1 MTMSYARFILLNSS
15 EISFVETEI
24 CARFYEMI
32 IIVNKIRIKCH
43 IRSRLCSAKSMIIA
57 EVFLERSFN
66 LTKKSCFKNPN
77 PNGLIIG

>member
-1 MTMSYARFILLNSS
+1 MTTSYARFNLLNSS
-15 EISFVETEI
+15 EISFVVLRNMCPI
-24 CARFYEMI
+24 LRNDHYC
-32 IIVNKIRIKCH
+32 NKIRIKCH
-43 IRSRLCSAKSMIIA
+43 VRSRLCSAKSMIIA

>member
-1 MTMSYARFILLNSS
+1 MHGLFYSIPVRLALLKLSY
-15 EISFVETEI
+15 EI

>member
-1 MTMSYARFILLNSS
+1 MQGLFYSIPVRSALLKL
-15 EISFVETEI
+15 SFEI